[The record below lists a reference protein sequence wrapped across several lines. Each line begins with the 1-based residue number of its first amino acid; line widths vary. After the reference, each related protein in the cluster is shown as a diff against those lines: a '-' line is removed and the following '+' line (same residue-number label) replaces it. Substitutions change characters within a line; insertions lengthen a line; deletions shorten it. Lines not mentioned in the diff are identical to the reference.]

1 MSKARGVVVAGFPNT
16 GTTITAMILGQ
27 HPSAFATGEL
37 AQFPDKRHFV
47 DRNPCSCGRRV
58 VDCAFWLG
66 VRERYLE
73 GPRGD
78 AGLYALIAAAAG
90 RDVVVDVAHDTDRV
104 AALVDADGLDLRVV
118 HMVRK
123 RQAVVNSRLRRLYG
137 RGIIDPYRPSRVQKI
152 FKVGRRHQQFLDRM
166 EQIRERAGG
175 RWLEVDYDRLCLD
188 PKAGLAAL
196 GRFLGLDYSS
206 VAARMAAGLPLERVP
221 HLIRGNGRLRRA
233 ETIVVRRD
241 AEFVSELSPI
251 DRWLY
256 AAGAGVAQLAS
267 RSRSTGNG
275 R

>member
-27 HPSAFATGEL
+27 HPKAFATGEL

-47 DRNPCSCGRRV
+47 DRNPCSCGQRV
-58 VDCAFWLG
+58 VDCAFWLE

-73 GPRGD
+73 GPRSD
-78 AGLYALIAAAAG
+78 VRLYDLIAAAAD
-90 RDVVVDVAHDTDRV
+90 RELVVDVAHDTDRV
-104 AALVDADGLDLRVV
+104 AELVDAEGLDLLVV

-137 RGIIDPYRPSRVQKI
+137 RGIIDPYGPSRVQKV
-152 FKVGRRHQQFLDRM
+152 FKIGRRDQQFLHRM
-166 EQIRERAGG
+166 DMIRKRAGG

-188 PKAGLAAL
+188 PEAGLAEL
-196 GRFLGLDYSS
+196 GRFLGFDLGA

-221 HLIRGNGRLRRA
+221 HLIRGNGRLRGTD
-233 ETIVVRRD
+233 TIVVRRD
-241 AEFVSELSPI
+241 AEFVTELSPV

-256 AAGAGVAQLAS
+256 AAGAGIVQLAS
-267 RSRSTGNG
+267 RSRSSSDG